1 MLLLCPLPL
10 PVVSVHRDSTLDVL
24 FLRRW
29 KLCAGRKGIK
39 GMKRTHSLPPRA
51 SPALQPSFSHQ
62 SAAKVELSHKTNQ
75 WQKGKLLGSGTF
87 DNVYEATNRHT
98 GALCAMKEV
107 NIIPDDPK
115 LAECLKQLEQEIKFL
130 SQFKHS
136 NIVQYYGMETIEDH
150 LYICLEHC
158 GRNLK
163 HAEKKLSIE
172 FGDP

>member
-10 PVVSVHRDSTLDVL
+10 PVVSVHRDSALD
-24 FLRRW
+24 W
-29 KLCAGRKGIK
+29 G
-39 GMKRTHSLPPRA
+39 
-51 SPALQPSFSHQ
+51 
-62 SAAKVELSHKTNQ
+62 
-75 WQKGKLLGSGTF
+75 LGSSLVISVGRPLPSPLETLCRAEG
-87 DNVYEATNRHT
+87 DQGNGKVAEPLALESVARRHT

-136 NIVQYYGMETIEDH
+136 NIVQYYGMET
-150 LYICLEHC
+150 C